1 MTEPASTSTGC
12 DSRKWIRTGATV
24 SQVLTTET
32 QQREFSLVVKEV
44 DSIENQIAD
53 LLTATGLDGDEAL
66 LLAVKRMGSLDALS
80 LEFAKEHSEHL

>member
-1 MTEPASTSTGC
+1 M
-12 DSRKWIRTGATV
+12 
-24 SQVLTTET
+24 LTTET
-32 QQREFSLVVKEV
+32 QQREFSLIVKEV

>member
-1 MTEPASTSTGC
+1 
-12 DSRKWIRTGATV
+12 TV